1 MSFYFL
7 PFLKKGDRIYFDILG
22 KNLEYEVTDSEV
34 IDEYES
40 EKLKPIENEDMVTL
54 MTCVNEPSYDKRLL
68 VNAKRVVS
76 DSEKKQN
83 VSANPLIS
91 FVSNQHIKLGFKLQ
105 RLAPYLIVIVGTAIF
120 LFFTKRL
127 WNIIKKH

>member
-1 MSFYFL
+1 
-7 PFLKKGDRIYFDILG
+7 
-22 KNLEYEVTDSEV
+22 
-34 IDEYES
+34 
-40 EKLKPIENEDMVTL
+40 MVTL
-54 MTCVNEPSYDKRLL
+54 MTCMNEPRYDKRLL

-83 VSANPLIS
+83 VSTNPLIP

-120 LFFTKRL
+120 LFFSKRL